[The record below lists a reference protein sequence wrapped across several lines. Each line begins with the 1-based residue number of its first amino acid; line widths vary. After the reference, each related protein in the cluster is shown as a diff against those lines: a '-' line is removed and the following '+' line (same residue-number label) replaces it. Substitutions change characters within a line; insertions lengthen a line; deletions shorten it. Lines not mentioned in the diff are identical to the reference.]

1 MVKTDIAIIGLG
13 VSAKLTALAL
23 ASENCKVMIFGNSN
37 SSNNYSNLVTFFS
50 KNSINFLKEIGL
62 EDLTNKSIP
71 IKEISCSKLEQYQS
85 EKNFQIHFK
94 EKNSKN
100 DMGRI
105 IINNSLNK
113 SLNDQIK
120 KNRNIVILN
129 DTSITHCRY
138 LGHNTKLILS
148 DGAEIITHMLIITD
162 KKSNLIKE
170 NFNNNQLN
178 KELNQTSIVMN
189 VKTDTDGHAYQFFTN
204 KGALAFL
211 PINKKL
217 ASVIWSLDN
226 TASELNDDIDTV
238 SKKIN
243 EIFISVT
250 NKLEV
255 IDIKKYKLNFNYSR
269 KIISGSIIL
278 MGEAAHSL
286 HPIAGQGLNLSI
298 KDIIALKDK
307 IKQFKYLG
315 YSLSNQIILSQFQDE
330 RQADNAIFTFAT
342 NYLDEIFKSRNF
354 LINTMSDFGLISI
367 NKSNFIKN
375 KIIKSATGL

>member
-120 KNRNIVILN
+120 KSYCVKIYKDDLQLEGN
-129 DTSITHCRY
+129 S
-138 LGHNTKLILS
+138 S
-148 DGAEIITHMLIITD
+148 
-162 KKSNLIKE
+162 SN
-170 NFNNNQLN
+170 
-178 KELNQTSIVMN
+178 
-189 VKTDTDGHAYQFFTN
+189 Y
-204 KGALAFL
+204 
-211 PINKKL
+211 
-217 ASVIWSLDN
+217 
-226 TASELNDDIDTV
+226 
-238 SKKIN
+238 
-243 EIFISVT
+243 
-250 NKLEV
+250 
-255 IDIKKYKLNFNYSR
+255 
-269 KIISGSIIL
+269 
-278 MGEAAHSL
+278 
-286 HPIAGQGLNLSI
+286 
-298 KDIIALKDK
+298 
-307 IKQFKYLG
+307 
-315 YSLSNQIILSQFQDE
+315 
-330 RQADNAIFTFAT
+330 
-342 NYLDEIFKSRNF
+342 
-354 LINTMSDFGLISI
+354 
-367 NKSNFIKN
+367 
-375 KIIKSATGL
+375 